1 MIQFLLEENIDDI
14 LEYFEISNI
23 ENSYCHLEVGAK
35 RKLRFDIVISRK
47 ENKDEALKDPLIVIE
62 NKFKAIPTVKQLEL
76 YDHFLNNHRN
86 CKKVLIVF
94 CEEQLTES
102 VKNHCQEHQWKIKT
116 YFSFSK
122 SSDCLLNQLNKINP
136 IFKENSESKELI
148 LNHYKEHLQNY
159 HDRVFEII
167 NSKFLTKEYNR
178 EYYSIYMLILLGKIS
193 KEIQKVIEEKQKNT
207 QFYPKI
213 SESIDVGSR
222 IIPAVAL
229 WFSFNKENRE
239 YSGIESQSMGI
250 NGTRISIGIY
260 YKRSRKYLDSNQKFV
275 RKLSETINKIESDV
289 KFKTDEKE
297 DAGSSMK
304 TIFSD
309 DLTKWKNN
317 EIPEKAA
324 MLFIEYC
331 KASKKIMLSES

>member
-1 MIQFLLEENIDDI
+1 
-14 LEYFEISNI
+14 
-23 ENSYCHLEVGAK
+23 
-35 RKLRFDIVISRK
+35 
-47 ENKDEALKDPLIVIE
+47 
-62 NKFKAIPTVKQLEL
+62 
-76 YDHFLNNHRN
+76 
-86 CKKVLIVF
+86 
-94 CEEQLTES
+94 
-102 VKNHCQEHQWKIKT
+102 
-116 YFSFSK
+116 
-122 SSDCLLNQLNKINP
+122 
-136 IFKENSESKELI
+136 
-148 LNHYKEHLQNY
+148 LQNY